1 MEELIQRKNEILTK
15 IDIIIEKV
23 ENIDDAV
30 SLLSRQQIILILSN
44 MKSTLEKCDKKYLL
58 KQILDHILSNL
69 SNVESYVNQ
78 KQYKSTQ
85 NYLAE
90 IVKDIAFLNNANGK
104 ESLRGYQSAVNKNIR
119 LLEQEIQKSV
129 NRLESLEMLISE
141 KSNSFSDVETEVQG
155 KIEQYKI
162 EHEKELA
169 TLNERYDK
177 FVSELSKKQEDS
189 QKSILEDQQNFKK
202 EYKEEIIK
210 IKAEISE
217 TKTAFQNDS
226 STSLANF
233 DAEKAKKIE
242 DLDKEVYNFI
252 NQTNEKLEELK
263 ARATEKIGHI
273 TSATYSYT
281 YQKYSDNA
289 RTASTVWYI
298 ATFASLV
305 ALIVCSV
312 IWFIINKYGNAD
324 YLQLIARVCATA
336 GFAVIA
342 RYSAIQAS
350 KNKVMETKLR
360 KIQLQMATFD
370 AFVASLNKEAQDE
383 LKIELTHKLI
393 DQEDWLVH
401 DKNEIDTVKDIEKL
415 LEKQGYKIT
424 LK

>member
-1 MEELIQRKNEILTK
+1 MDELIKQKNEILAK
-15 IDIIIEKV
+15 INIIVGKA
-23 ENIDDAV
+23 ENSKEDV
-30 SLLSRQQIILILSN
+30 SLSKRQQIVLILSN
-44 MKSTLEKCDKKYLL
+44 LEHVLRNCDEKYLL
-58 KQILDHILSNL
+58 KQILDVITTTLSNIETYINRKEYT
-69 SNVESYVNQ
+69 SA
-78 KQYKSTQ
+78 Q
-85 NYLAE
+85 NYLSE
-90 IVKDIAFLNNANGK
+90 IIKNIAFLNNANGK
-104 ESLRGYQSAVNKNIR
+104 QSLQGYHKAVNKNIR

-129 NRLESLEMLISE
+129 ERLEHLEILISE
-141 KSNSFSDVETEVQG
+141 KSNSFSNAETEVQE
-155 KIEQYKI
+155 KIEKYKA

-169 TLNERYDK
+169 VLNEKYEK
-177 FVSELSKKQEDS
+177 FVLELSKKQEDS
-189 QKSILEDQQNFKK
+189 QKVLLEDQQNFKK
-202 EYKEEIIK
+202 EYNEEIIK

-217 TKTAFQNDS
+217 TKTTFQNDS

-233 DAEKAKKIE
+233 DAEKTKKIE
-242 DLDKEVYNFI
+242 ELDKEVYDFI
-252 NQTNEKLEELK
+252 NKTNEKLEELK
-263 ARATEKIGHI
+263 ASATEKIGHI

-281 YQKYSDNA
+281 YKKYSDDA
-289 RTASTVWYI
+289 RTASIVWYV

-312 IWFIINKYGNAD
+312 IWFIVNKYSNAD

-370 AFVASLNKEAQDE
+370 AFVASLDKEEQDK
-383 LKIELTHKLI
+383 LKIDLTHKLI
-393 DQEDWLVH
+393 EQEDWLVH